1 MVSPPSTSAST
12 ALSAT
17 ARTRLGRHKE
27 RGATDRVALHDVLD
41 TALICH
47 LGFIADA
54 SPVIIPT
61 GYGVDGE
68 TLYLHGSVAGRPL
81 VGTPGQ
87 PICVTVTLLDGIVLA
102 RSAFHHS
109 MNYRSAV
116 IFGVPRL
123 VTDAAEKLRALECVT
138 EHLAP
143 GQWAATRQP
152 TRKELAATSVLAL
165 PLDEASVKVRTG
177 PPIDEP
183 EDVAAGGWAG
193 VLPVEAGWAEPLT
206 APDVPAGVDVP
217 EHVRRR

>member
-1 MVSPPSTSAST
+1 MSSSPT
-12 ALSAT
+12 ANPALAAT
-17 ARTRLGRHKE
+17 DRTRLGRHKE
-27 RGATDRVALHDVLD
+27 RGATDRAALHEVLD
-41 TALICH
+41 EALICH
-47 LGFIADA
+47 LGFVADD
-54 SPVIIPT
+54 SPVVIPT

-68 TLYLHGSVAGRPL
+68 TLYLHGSVAARPL
-81 VGTPGQ
+81 TGTPGR

-102 RSAFHHS
+102 RSVFSHS

-165 PLDEASVKVRTG
+165 PLDEASVKIRSG
-177 PPIDEP
+177 PPKDDA

-193 VLPVEAGWAEPLT
+193 VLPIASGWAAPVT
-206 APDVPAGVDVP
+206 APDVPAGVP
-217 EHVRRR
+217 APAHVSRR